1 MTEKDTQLEA
11 GLASD
16 LNRELD
22 TGTAI
27 KPIIGWVALKHKDDD
42 FGEWSISPKDYFLA
56 NGYIP
61 DMKSQLVISGM
72 DEVSD
77 HTLLAKDGS
86 DGKQLLLDA
95 GFEILENPV
104 WYFEKPDYKYIE

>member
-1 MTEKDTQLEA
+1 MTEKIEQLEA

-22 TGTAI
+22 TGIAI
-27 KPIIGWVALKHKDDD
+27 EPVVGWVALKHKNDA
-42 FGEWSISPKDYFLA
+42 FGEWSISPKAYFLA

-61 DMKSQLVISGM
+61 DMESKLSINGM
-72 DEVSD
+72 DEVND

-86 DGKQLLLDA
+86 DGRQLLLNA

>member
-1 MTEKDTQLEA
+1 MSNQTVY
-11 GLASD
+11 
-16 LNRELD
+16 ELD
-22 TGTAI
+22 AGIAM
-27 KPIIGWVALKHKDDD
+27 KPIIGWVALKHKDNAY
-42 FGEWSISPKDYFLA
+42 GEWCISPKDYFLK

-61 DMKSQLVISGM
+61 DCHAKLNVFGM

-77 HTLLAKDGS
+77 YTLLAKDGS